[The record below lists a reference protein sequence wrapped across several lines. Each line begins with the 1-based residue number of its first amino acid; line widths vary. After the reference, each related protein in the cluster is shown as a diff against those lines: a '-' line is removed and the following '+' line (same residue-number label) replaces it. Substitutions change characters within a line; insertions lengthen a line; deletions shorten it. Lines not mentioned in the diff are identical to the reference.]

1 MTRSVGSSGIGCSP
15 FAIECFLQG
24 AGENVL
30 PCPKVPQGGIGFH
43 GECSIGAQINAQ
55 SGDVLVGR
63 GMECQ
68 AVGRELNRISVPRQS
83 GLEVGHHRLPSQMPC
98 AVKEPVI
105 AIRFNRM
112 FNVRP

>member
-1 MTRSVGSSGIGCSP
+1 
-15 FAIECFLQG
+15 
-24 AGENVL
+24 
-30 PCPKVPQGGIGFH
+30 
-43 GECSIGAQINAQ
+43 
-55 SGDVLVGR
+55 
-63 GMECQ
+63 MECH